1 MNIEF
6 EKLSYRLKIGDT
18 IIITKRV
25 HEGFRL
31 KDKETFEA
39 IKGKEVTIES
49 IERKDVTCMPFRT
62 RYEGYD
68 LLIKYEGNVYKI
80 HTLNIGDF
88 NMVAEKN
95 KSI

>member
-6 EKLSYRLKIGDT
+6 KKLSYRLKIGDT
-18 IIITKRV
+18 IIITNRT
-25 HEGFRL
+25 HDDFHS
-31 KDKETFEA
+31 KDREIFET
-39 IKGKEVTIES
+39 IKGKEIIIES
-49 IERKDVTCMPFRT
+49 IERNDVTCTPLST

-68 LLIKYEGNVYKI
+68 LLIKYEENVYKI

-88 NMVAEKN
+88 NIVAEKN